1 MKNEESAVAGAPI
14 LELRNLRTSFK
25 TDAGVVQAA
34 RGVTLSVERGESVG
48 IVGESGSGK
57 TVSMLSTLRLLPPQ
71 AVIEAESLDFDGIDI
86 LHADS
91 RVMRSIAGKEIGFI
105 FQDPMTSLN
114 PLLTVGDQLAESMKI
129 HLGIRGKTARQ
140 RAIEILRTVEIPEP
154 EARLKQYPFEFSGGM
169 RQRVMIA
176 IAIACKP
183 KLVIADEPT
192 TALDVTIQAQ
202 ILDLL
207 KGLKDMLQTSIVLI
221 SHDMGVIASMCTKVF
236 VMYGGRVVESG
247 LVDEIFYESQ
257 HPYTT
262 GLLCSIPEQGEGPRR
277 KLVPIPGSPPDL
289 IAPPKGCAFAARCA
303 KAMRVCA
310 LAQPPITRLSSTHEA
325 ECWLLDPRAAKSGRA
340 AAREGAAK

>member
-1 MKNEESAVAGAPI
+1 MSDTIKGGGPI
-14 LELRNLRTSFK
+14 LELRDLRSSFK
-25 TDAGVVQAA
+25 TDAGIVQAT
-34 RGVTLSVERGESVG
+34 RGVSLAVERGESVG

-57 TVSMLSTLRLLPPQ
+57 TVSMLSALRLLPPQ
-71 AVIEAESLDFDGIDI
+71 ATIEAEALSFNGIDI
-86 LHADS
+86 LNADP
-91 RVMRSIAGKEIGFI
+91 RVMRSISGKEIGFI

-114 PLLTVGDQLAESMKI
+114 PLLTVGDQLCESMKI
-129 HLGIRGKTARQ
+129 HLGIRGKAARE
-140 RAIEILRTVEIPEP
+140 RAIEIMKMVEIPEP

-183 KLVIADEPT
+183 KLIIADEPT

-207 KGLKDMLQTSIVLI
+207 KGLKDALRTSIVLI

-247 LVDEIFYESQ
+247 LVDEIFYENA
-257 HPYTT
+257 HPYTK
-262 GLLCSIPEQGEGPRR
+262 GLLGSIPEPGEGGRR

-289 IAPPKGCAFAARCA
+289 IAPPEGCAFAARCA
-303 KAMRVCA
+303 NAMRVCA
-310 LAQPPITRLSSTHEA
+310 LAQPPLTRLTATHEA
-325 ECWLLDPRAAKSGRA
+325 ECWLLDSRAAKAGSRA
-340 AAREGAAK
+340 SREGAAK